1 MNKEQRLKKRNNS
14 EKRFRF
20 YGLLSV
26 SLAVIF
32 VLVLI
37 QNIVSKGSSAF
48 SRTTISVDVSFSLTL
63 QTLWK
68 LLSTL

>member
-1 MNKEQRLKKRNNS
+1 MTDVTKLFQASLEKRHNA

-20 YGLLSV
+20 YGLLSG

-37 QNIVSKGSSAF
+37 QNIVSQ
-48 SRTTISVDVSFSLTL
+48 IL
-63 QTLWK
+63 
-68 LLSTL
+68 

>member
-1 MNKEQRLKKRNNS
+1 MSKNIEKNMTKEERLKKRHNA

-48 SRTTISVDVSFSLTL
+48 SRTTIATDI
-63 QTLWK
+63 
-68 LLSTL
+68 

>member
-1 MNKEQRLKKRNNS
+1 MTKEERLKKRHNA

-37 QNIVSKGSSAF
+37 QNIVSKGKF
-48 SRTTISVDVSFSLTL
+48 SI
-63 QTLWK
+63 
-68 LLSTL
+68 